1 MISQNWGTPDIDL
14 FASRTCHQFHTY
26 MVSRPDLHNQATD
39 ALTDRKSSLKSQ
51 GRGINNDFGNSKL
64 ACTTLVQSNP
74 RSVHNRASAP
84 APISETFGR
93 SQGTSTSSSVEQDF
107 ETNGQEIFRKNLVEK
122 GISNTVANLISNSR
136 RSVTKSNYQSAWKKW
151 VTWFSE
157 GQINPVTCSINFV
170 LNFLAIYLK
179 TNIRRRGAVV

>member
-1 MISQNWGTPDIDL
+1 M
-14 FASRTCHQFHTY
+14 
-26 MVSRPDLHNQATD
+26 
-39 ALTDRKSSLKSQ
+39 
-51 GRGINNDFGNSKL
+51 
-64 ACTTLVQSNP
+64 QSNP
-74 RSVHNRASAP
+74 RSVHNRASTP
-84 APISETFGR
+84 ALISGTFGR

-170 LNFLAIYLK
+170 LNFLGNLFENKYKAAW
-179 TNIRRRGAVV
+179 RRGIVVTTTAQVHSTKSELRFCAGSNPACGMSEIRDGEDL